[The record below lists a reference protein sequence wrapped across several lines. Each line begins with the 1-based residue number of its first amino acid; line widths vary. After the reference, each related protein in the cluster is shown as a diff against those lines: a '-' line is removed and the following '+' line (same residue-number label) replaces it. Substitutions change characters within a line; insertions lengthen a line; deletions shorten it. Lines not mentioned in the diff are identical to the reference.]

1 MENLISKYLDY
12 KINRLTLIGV
22 SLLGDKSKY
31 SYYILG
37 RYLRVYV
44 DSKYYF
50 KYITTCS
57 GNFDNSYLNIEFDA
71 LRLEEIELL
80 NDMELEYSNSD
91 FVHNKYLIDK
101 SREIID
107 KVIKFDIN
115 IDTERVEEVVYNIC
129 LENNKEIVNIIK
141 EYNNIYNKILKLE
154 DNYFRLEYIRFKD
167 KLEIYTRLGY
177 SIDTL
182 NSYKINLVNNVYK
195 EKEFNKN
202 KFIISINKLSLLIL
216 VNNFKINNL
225 YLVKVEE
232 EDLYRGKFISD
243 IYELIDND
251 ILRRYICLVIS
262 NKLYKERREYF
273 DSLGYRI
280 IISLDLSRDN
290 DISTTLDEVN
300 KFMSYQILVLKYK
313 ERDRD
318 YIYKYSRSDN
328 SSLLLLDFYMNL
340 CLYSLEELVLYL
352 RVFFLELFR
361 CLILVYMDMLLRHIR
376 RISI

>member
-57 GNFDNSYLNIEFDA
+57 GNFDNSYLNLEFDA

-129 LENNKEIVNIIK
+129 LENNKEIVNIIR

-300 KFMSYQILVLKYK
+300 KFMSYQILILKYK

-328 SSLLLLDFYMNL
+328 SSLLI
-340 CLYSLEELVLYL
+340 LEE
-352 RVFFLELFR
+352 
-361 CLILVYMDMLLRHIR
+361 DN
-376 RISI
+376 

>member
-57 GNFDNSYLNIEFDA
+57 GNFDNSYLNIELDA

-115 IDTERVEEVVYNIC
+115 IDTERLEEVVYNIC
-129 LENNKEIVNIIK
+129 LENNKEIVNIIR

-300 KFMSYQILVLKYK
+300 KFMSYQILILKYK

-328 SSLLLLDFYMNL
+328 SSLLI
-340 CLYSLEELVLYL
+340 LEE
-352 RVFFLELFR
+352 
-361 CLILVYMDMLLRHIR
+361 DN
-376 RISI
+376 

>member
-50 KYITTCS
+50 KYITNCS

-101 SREIID
+101 SRKIID

-115 IDTERVEEVVYNIC
+115 IDTERIEEVVYSIC
-129 LENNKEIVNIIK
+129 LENNKEIVNILR

-280 IISLDLSRDN
+280 TISLDLSRDN

-300 KFMSYQILVLKYK
+300 KFMSYQILILKYR

-328 SSLLLLDFYMNL
+328 SSLLI
-340 CLYSLEELVLYL
+340 LEE
-352 RVFFLELFR
+352 
-361 CLILVYMDMLLRHIR
+361 DN
-376 RISI
+376 

>member
-115 IDTERVEEVVYNIC
+115 IDTERVEEVVYSIC

-262 NKLYKERREYF
+262 NRLYKERREYF

-300 KFMSYQILVLKYK
+300 KFMSYQILILKYK

-328 SSLLLLDFYMNL
+328 SSLLI
-340 CLYSLEELVLYL
+340 LEE
-352 RVFFLELFR
+352 
-361 CLILVYMDMLLRHIR
+361 DN
-376 RISI
+376 

>member
-57 GNFDNSYLNIEFDA
+57 GEFNNSYLSIEFDA

-115 IDTERVEEVVYNIC
+115 IDTERLEEVVYSIC
-129 LENNKEIVNIIK
+129 LENNKEIVNIIR

-300 KFMSYQILVLKYK
+300 KFMSYQILILKYK

-328 SSLLLLDFYMNL
+328 SSLLI
-340 CLYSLEELVLYL
+340 LEE
-352 RVFFLELFR
+352 
-361 CLILVYMDMLLRHIR
+361 DN
-376 RISI
+376 

>member
-22 SLLGDKSKY
+22 SLLGDKTKY

-57 GNFDNSYLNIEFDA
+57 GNFDNSYLTLEFDA

-115 IDTERVEEVVYNIC
+115 IDTERLEEVVYNIC
-129 LENNKEIVNIIK
+129 LENNKEIVNIIR

-300 KFMSYQILVLKYK
+300 KFMSYQILILKYK

-328 SSLLLLDFYMNL
+328 ISLLI
-340 CLYSLEELVLYL
+340 LEE
-352 RVFFLELFR
+352 
-361 CLILVYMDMLLRHIR
+361 DN
-376 RISI
+376 

>member
-262 NKLYKERREYF
+262 NKLYKERKEYF

-300 KFMSYQILVLKYK
+300 KFMSYQILILKYK

-328 SSLLLLDFYMNL
+328 SSLLI
-340 CLYSLEELVLYL
+340 LEE
-352 RVFFLELFR
+352 
-361 CLILVYMDMLLRHIR
+361 DN
-376 RISI
+376 

>member
-115 IDTERVEEVVYNIC
+115 IDTERVEEVVYSIC

-300 KFMSYQILVLKYK
+300 KFMSYQILILKYR

-328 SSLLLLDFYMNL
+328 SSLLI
-340 CLYSLEELVLYL
+340 LEE
-352 RVFFLELFR
+352 
-361 CLILVYMDMLLRHIR
+361 DN
-376 RISI
+376 

>member
-115 IDTERVEEVVYNIC
+115 IDTERVEEVVYNIF

-262 NKLYKERREYF
+262 NRLYKERREYF

-300 KFMSYQILVLKYK
+300 KFMSYQILILKYK

-328 SSLLLLDFYMNL
+328 SSLLI
-340 CLYSLEELVLYL
+340 LEE
-352 RVFFLELFR
+352 
-361 CLILVYMDMLLRHIR
+361 DN
-376 RISI
+376 

>member
-129 LENNKEIVNIIK
+129 LENNKEIVNIIR

-262 NKLYKERREYF
+262 NRLYKERKEYF

-300 KFMSYQILVLKYK
+300 KFMSYQILILKYK

-328 SSLLLLDFYMNL
+328 SSLLI
-340 CLYSLEELVLYL
+340 LEE
-352 RVFFLELFR
+352 
-361 CLILVYMDMLLRHIR
+361 DN
-376 RISI
+376 

>member
-129 LENNKEIVNIIK
+129 LENNKEIVNIIR

-167 KLEIYTRLGY
+167 KVEIYTRLGY

-262 NKLYKERREYF
+262 NRLYKERKEYF

-300 KFMSYQILVLKYK
+300 KFMSYQILILKYK

-328 SSLLLLDFYMNL
+328 SSLLI
-340 CLYSLEELVLYL
+340 LEE
-352 RVFFLELFR
+352 
-361 CLILVYMDMLLRHIR
+361 DN
-376 RISI
+376 

>member
-91 FVHNKYLIDK
+91 FVHNKNLIDK

-115 IDTERVEEVVYNIC
+115 IDTERLEEVVYSIC

-300 KFMSYQILVLKYK
+300 KFMSYQILILKYR

-328 SSLLLLDFYMNL
+328 SSLLI
-340 CLYSLEELVLYL
+340 LEE
-352 RVFFLELFR
+352 
-361 CLILVYMDMLLRHIR
+361 DN
-376 RISI
+376 

>member
-57 GNFDNSYLNIEFDA
+57 GNFDNSYLNIKFDA

-91 FVHNKYLIDK
+91 FVHNKNLIDK

-115 IDTERVEEVVYNIC
+115 IDTERLEEVVYSIC

-300 KFMSYQILVLKYK
+300 KFMSYQILILKYR

-328 SSLLLLDFYMNL
+328 SSLLI
-340 CLYSLEELVLYL
+340 LEE
-352 RVFFLELFR
+352 
-361 CLILVYMDMLLRHIR
+361 DN
-376 RISI
+376 

>member
-115 IDTERVEEVVYNIC
+115 IDTERLEEVVYNIC
-129 LENNKEIVNIIK
+129 LENNKEIVNIIR

-262 NKLYKERREYF
+262 NRLYKERKEYF

-300 KFMSYQILVLKYK
+300 KFMSYQILILKYK

-328 SSLLLLDFYMNL
+328 SSLLI
-340 CLYSLEELVLYL
+340 LEE
-352 RVFFLELFR
+352 
-361 CLILVYMDMLLRHIR
+361 DN
-376 RISI
+376 

>member
-57 GNFDNSYLNIEFDA
+57 GNFDNSYLKLEFDA

-101 SREIID
+101 SREIIN

-115 IDTERVEEVVYNIC
+115 IDTERIEEVVYSIC
-129 LENNKEIVNIIK
+129 LENNKEIVNIIR

-300 KFMSYQILVLKYK
+300 KFMSYQILILKYK

-328 SSLLLLDFYMNL
+328 SSLLI
-340 CLYSLEELVLYL
+340 LEE
-352 RVFFLELFR
+352 
-361 CLILVYMDMLLRHIR
+361 DN
-376 RISI
+376 

>member
-251 ILRRYICLVIS
+251 MLRRYICLVIS
-262 NKLYKERREYF
+262 NRLYKERREYF

-300 KFMSYQILVLKYK
+300 KFMSYQILILKYK

-328 SSLLLLDFYMNL
+328 SSLLI
-340 CLYSLEELVLYL
+340 LEE
-352 RVFFLELFR
+352 
-361 CLILVYMDMLLRHIR
+361 DN
-376 RISI
+376 

>member
-1 MENLISKYLDY
+1 MVSVENLISKYLDY

-262 NKLYKERREYF
+262 NRLYKERKEYF

-300 KFMSYQILVLKYK
+300 KFMSYQILILKYK

-328 SSLLLLDFYMNL
+328 SSLLI
-340 CLYSLEELVLYL
+340 LEE
-352 RVFFLELFR
+352 
-361 CLILVYMDMLLRHIR
+361 DN
-376 RISI
+376 

>member
-129 LENNKEIVNIIK
+129 LENNKEIVNIIR

-300 KFMSYQILVLKYK
+300 KFMSYQILILKYR

-328 SSLLLLDFYMNL
+328 SSLLI
-340 CLYSLEELVLYL
+340 LEE
-352 RVFFLELFR
+352 
-361 CLILVYMDMLLRHIR
+361 DN
-376 RISI
+376 

>member
-44 DSKYYF
+44 GSKYYF

-115 IDTERVEEVVYNIC
+115 IDKERIEEVVYNIC
-129 LENNKEIVNIIK
+129 LENNKEIVNIIR

-300 KFMSYQILVLKYK
+300 KFMSYQILILKYK

-328 SSLLLLDFYMNL
+328 SSLLI
-340 CLYSLEELVLYL
+340 LEE
-352 RVFFLELFR
+352 
-361 CLILVYMDMLLRHIR
+361 DN
-376 RISI
+376 

>member
-57 GNFDNSYLNIEFDA
+57 GNFDNSYLKLEFDA

-91 FVHNKYLIDK
+91 FVHNKNLIDK

-115 IDTERVEEVVYNIC
+115 IDTERVEEVVYSIC

-262 NKLYKERREYF
+262 NRLYKERKEYF

-300 KFMSYQILVLKYK
+300 KFMSYQILILKYK

-328 SSLLLLDFYMNL
+328 SSLLI
-340 CLYSLEELVLYL
+340 LEE
-352 RVFFLELFR
+352 
-361 CLILVYMDMLLRHIR
+361 DN
-376 RISI
+376 

>member
-115 IDTERVEEVVYNIC
+115 IDTERLEEVVYSIC

-262 NKLYKERREYF
+262 NRLYKERKEYF

-300 KFMSYQILVLKYK
+300 KFMSYQILILKYK

-328 SSLLLLDFYMNL
+328 SSLLI
-340 CLYSLEELVLYL
+340 LEE
-352 RVFFLELFR
+352 
-361 CLILVYMDMLLRHIR
+361 DN
-376 RISI
+376 

>member
-328 SSLLLLDFYMNL
+328 SSLLI
-340 CLYSLEELVLYL
+340 LEE
-352 RVFFLELFR
+352 
-361 CLILVYMDMLLRHIR
+361 DN
-376 RISI
+376 

>member
-115 IDTERVEEVVYNIC
+115 IDTERLEEVVYNIC

-300 KFMSYQILVLKYK
+300 KFMSYQILILKYK

-328 SSLLLLDFYMNL
+328 SSLLI
-340 CLYSLEELVLYL
+340 LEE
-352 RVFFLELFR
+352 
-361 CLILVYMDMLLRHIR
+361 DN
-376 RISI
+376 

>member
-300 KFMSYQILVLKYK
+300 KFMSYQILILKYK

-328 SSLLLLDFYMNL
+328 SSLLI
-340 CLYSLEELVLYL
+340 LEE
-352 RVFFLELFR
+352 
-361 CLILVYMDMLLRHIR
+361 DN
-376 RISI
+376 

>member
-101 SREIID
+101 SRKIID

-262 NKLYKERREYF
+262 NRLYKERREYF

-300 KFMSYQILVLKYK
+300 KFMSYQILILKYK

-328 SSLLLLDFYMNL
+328 SSLLI
-340 CLYSLEELVLYL
+340 LEE
-352 RVFFLELFR
+352 
-361 CLILVYMDMLLRHIR
+361 DN
-376 RISI
+376 

>member
-57 GNFDNSYLNIEFDA
+57 GNFDNSYLKLEFDA

-80 NDMELEYSNSD
+80 NDIELEYSNSD

-115 IDTERVEEVVYNIC
+115 IDTERVEEVVYSIC

-300 KFMSYQILVLKYK
+300 KFMSYQILILKYK

-328 SSLLLLDFYMNL
+328 SSLLI
-340 CLYSLEELVLYL
+340 LEE
-352 RVFFLELFR
+352 
-361 CLILVYMDMLLRHIR
+361 DN
-376 RISI
+376 

>member
-57 GNFDNSYLNIEFDA
+57 GNFDNIYLNIEFDA

-300 KFMSYQILVLKYK
+300 KFMSYQILILKYK

-328 SSLLLLDFYMNL
+328 SSLLI
-340 CLYSLEELVLYL
+340 LEE
-352 RVFFLELFR
+352 
-361 CLILVYMDMLLRHIR
+361 DN
-376 RISI
+376 

>member
-262 NKLYKERREYF
+262 NRLYKERKEYF

-300 KFMSYQILVLKYK
+300 KFMSYQILILKYK

-328 SSLLLLDFYMNL
+328 SSLLI
-340 CLYSLEELVLYL
+340 LEE
-352 RVFFLELFR
+352 
-361 CLILVYMDMLLRHIR
+361 DN
-376 RISI
+376 

>member
-101 SREIID
+101 SRKIID

-251 ILRRYICLVIS
+251 ILRRYICLVIG

-300 KFMSYQILVLKYK
+300 KFMSYQILILKYK

-328 SSLLLLDFYMNL
+328 SSLFI
-340 CLYSLEELVLYL
+340 LEE
-352 RVFFLELFR
+352 
-361 CLILVYMDMLLRHIR
+361 DN
-376 RISI
+376 

>member
-57 GNFDNSYLNIEFDA
+57 GEFNNSYLSIEFDA

-129 LENNKEIVNIIK
+129 LENNKEIVNIIR

-300 KFMSYQILVLKYK
+300 KFMSYQILILKYK

-328 SSLLLLDFYMNL
+328 SSLLI
-340 CLYSLEELVLYL
+340 LEE
-352 RVFFLELFR
+352 
-361 CLILVYMDMLLRHIR
+361 DN
-376 RISI
+376 

>member
-1 MENLISKYLDY
+1 MVSVENLISKYLDY

-115 IDTERVEEVVYNIC
+115 IDTERVEEVVYSIC
-129 LENNKEIVNIIK
+129 LENNKEIVNIIR

-225 YLVKVEE
+225 YLVKVKE

-262 NKLYKERREYF
+262 NRLYKERKEYF

-300 KFMSYQILVLKYK
+300 KFMSYQILILKYK

-328 SSLLLLDFYMNL
+328 SSLLI
-340 CLYSLEELVLYL
+340 LEE
-352 RVFFLELFR
+352 
-361 CLILVYMDMLLRHIR
+361 DN
-376 RISI
+376 

>member
-57 GNFDNSYLNIEFDA
+57 GEFNNSYLNIEFDA

-115 IDTERVEEVVYNIC
+115 IDKERIEEVVYNIC
-129 LENNKEIVNIIK
+129 LENNKEIVNIIR

-328 SSLLLLDFYMNL
+328 SSLLI
-340 CLYSLEELVLYL
+340 LEE
-352 RVFFLELFR
+352 
-361 CLILVYMDMLLRHIR
+361 DN
-376 RISI
+376 

>member
-91 FVHNKYLIDK
+91 FVHNKNLIDK

-115 IDTERVEEVVYNIC
+115 IDTERLEEVVYSIC

-262 NKLYKERREYF
+262 NKLYKERR
-273 DSLGYRI
+273 
-280 IISLDLSRDN
+280 
-290 DISTTLDEVN
+290 
-300 KFMSYQILVLKYK
+300 
-313 ERDRD
+313 
-318 YIYKYSRSDN
+318 
-328 SSLLLLDFYMNL
+328 
-340 CLYSLEELVLYL
+340 
-352 RVFFLELFR
+352 
-361 CLILVYMDMLLRHIR
+361 
-376 RISI
+376 

>member
-129 LENNKEIVNIIK
+129 LENNKEIVNIIR

-300 KFMSYQILVLKYK
+300 KFMSYQILILKYK

-328 SSLLLLDFYMNL
+328 SSLLI
-340 CLYSLEELVLYL
+340 LEE
-352 RVFFLELFR
+352 
-361 CLILVYMDMLLRHIR
+361 DN
-376 RISI
+376 

>member
-115 IDTERVEEVVYNIC
+115 IDAGKIEEVVYNIC
-129 LENNKEIVNIIK
+129 LENNKEIVNIIR

-300 KFMSYQILVLKYK
+300 KFMSYQILILKYK

-328 SSLLLLDFYMNL
+328 SSLLI
-340 CLYSLEELVLYL
+340 LEE
-352 RVFFLELFR
+352 
-361 CLILVYMDMLLRHIR
+361 DN
-376 RISI
+376 

>member
-1 MENLISKYLDY
+1 MVSVENLISKYLDY

-91 FVHNKYLIDK
+91 FVHNKNLIDK

-115 IDTERVEEVVYNIC
+115 IDTERLEEVVYSIC

-300 KFMSYQILVLKYK
+300 KFMSYQILILKYK

-328 SSLLLLDFYMNL
+328 SSLLI
-340 CLYSLEELVLYL
+340 LEE
-352 RVFFLELFR
+352 
-361 CLILVYMDMLLRHIR
+361 DN
-376 RISI
+376 

>member
-57 GNFDNSYLNIEFDA
+57 GNFDNSYLKLEFDA

-115 IDTERVEEVVYNIC
+115 IDTERVEEVVYSIC

-232 EDLYRGKFISD
+232 EDLYRGKFIND

-300 KFMSYQILVLKYK
+300 KFMSYQILILKYK

-328 SSLLLLDFYMNL
+328 SSLLI
-340 CLYSLEELVLYL
+340 LEE
-352 RVFFLELFR
+352 
-361 CLILVYMDMLLRHIR
+361 DN
-376 RISI
+376 

>member
-129 LENNKEIVNIIK
+129 LENNKEIVNIIR

-167 KLEIYTRLGY
+167 KVEIYTRLGY

-300 KFMSYQILVLKYK
+300 KFMSYQILILKYK

-328 SSLLLLDFYMNL
+328 SSLLI
-340 CLYSLEELVLYL
+340 LEE
-352 RVFFLELFR
+352 
-361 CLILVYMDMLLRHIR
+361 DN
-376 RISI
+376 